1 MSDACIQHLHTH
13 RWPYWHDLR
22 GGRTEPEDL
31 VGGDTQSGPGSDL
44 ASQAGRRRS
53 CWPASAARERSQ
65 PSGAGAGIG
74 SGGGELLRGRLRRIL
89 AASAVD
95 RGWDY
100 EFCFRSGQHCGG
112 AAQPAGEDGPPRRR
126 AVAAH
131 ADGALPRRAAGGA
144 DRAGAEPRAGGRP
157 PRQPG
162 APAAGQGTDRSH
174 QPDQGAAPAV
184 GNGGGGNPRRRDWLT
199 WLARQRDWEGQP
211 VPPRLV
217 AELKREHARLL
228 VVCEQL
234 QALSKAPA
242 PRDVPMAAARMAE
255 HKANLRRLKSLGPAF
270 AGTLTDE
277 VFYKDFDNG
286 RQVASY
292 VGLAPSPWRSGGTNR
307 EQGISKAGNPRARH
321 QAIELAWLWLRH
333 QPDSALSR
341 EFLRRTAGASSRIRR
356 IAIVA
361 LARKLMVAL
370 WRYLTTGLLP
380 EGAVVKA

>member
-1 MSDACIQHLHTH
+1 
-13 RWPYWHDLR
+13 
-22 GGRTEPEDL
+22 
-31 VGGDTQSGPGSDL
+31 
-44 ASQAGRRRS
+44 
-53 CWPASAARERSQ
+53 
-65 PSGAGAGIG
+65 
-74 SGGGELLRGRLRRIL
+74 
-89 AASAVD
+89 
-95 RGWDY
+95 
-100 EFCFRSGQHCGG
+100 
-112 AAQPAGEDGPPRRR
+112 
-126 AVAAH
+126 
-131 ADGALPRRAAGGA
+131 
-144 DRAGAEPRAGGRP
+144 
-157 PRQPG
+157 
-162 APAAGQGTDRSH
+162 
-174 QPDQGAAPAV
+174 
-184 GNGGGGNPRRRDWLT
+184 
-199 WLARQRDWEGQP
+199 
-211 VPPRLV
+211 
-217 AELKREHARLL
+217 
-228 VVCEQL
+228 
-234 QALSKAPA
+234 
-242 PRDVPMAAARMAE
+242 MAE

>member
-184 GNGGGGNPRRRDWLT
+184 GNGGGEP
-199 WLARQRDWEGQP
+199 AP
-211 VPPRLV
+211 
-217 AELKREHARLL
+217 ARL
-228 VVCEQL
+228 
-234 QALSKAPA
+234 A
-242 PRDVPMAAARMAE
+242 DVACAAARLGRSAGPSE
-255 HKANLRRLKSLGPAF
+255 TCGRAQARARTAAGGVRAAASAVKSACSPRCAYGGGQDGGAQGELAPAQESRSSVRGDTDRRGVLQGLRQWAPGRQLRRARAEP
-270 AGTLTDE
+270 
-277 VFYKDFDNG
+277 
-286 RQVASY
+286 VAQRRDQPR
-292 VGLAPSPWRSGGTNR
+292 A
-307 EQGISKAGNPRARH
+307 GISKAGNPRARH